1 MVELDDIDI
10 SILRLLTRDCN
21 LSIREI
27 SRLVQKSPTT
37 IAKKLQRLREMK
49 IIERCEAI
57 LNYKKL
63 RYGVMALIL
72 INVEGAHIEDVEK
85 MLSKEPNVRAVY
97 DITGEFDVA
106 IIVLFRDMDELDR
119 FVKRLLKNPYVKRS
133 VTNVIFKAVKDEVN
147 IDAFSEQKMS

>member
-1 MVELDDIDI
+1 MVELDEVDK
-10 SILRLLTRDCN
+10 SILRLVINDCN
-21 LSIREI
+21 LSVREI
-27 SRLVQKSPTT
+27 SRLLQKSPTT
-37 IAKKLQRLREMK
+37 IAKKLQRLRDLR

-63 RYGVMALIL
+63 GYNIMALIL

-85 MLSKEPNVRAVY
+85 MLSSEPNVRAVY

-106 IIVLFRDMDELDR
+106 IVALFRDVDELDR

-147 IDAFSEQKMS
+147 IDVFS